1 MRKIAEEITR
11 FNCRLPKPVAD
22 WVGEKAKAHGV
33 TLSEEVR
40 HILMDAKA
48 GEDFIRTN
56 VKTVA
61 ATVAPSLKA

>member
-1 MRKIAEEITR
+1 MRKISEQITR

-22 WVGEKAKAHGV
+22 WVGEKAKVHGV

-48 GEDFIRTN
+48 GEDFICSN
-56 VKTVA
+56 VKSVA
-61 ATVAPSLKA
+61 AAVMPGMKA